1 MKIAVSATGKDI
13 NSAVDPRFGR
23 AAYFVIVEGDSGEVV
38 QVIDNLAAQEA
49 AHGAGI
55 NAATTVANAGVAVV
69 LTGRMGPKAFSVL
82 QAAGIKIVSSVSG
95 TVKEAVNQFMTGKLS
110 PDSGPSSGAHP
121 GFGPGGLGMGGGGRG
136 MGGGGRGM
144 GGGGRGGRGG
154 AF

>member
-55 NAATTVANAGVAVV
+55 NAASAVAGAGVTVV
-69 LTGRMGPKAFSVL
+69 LTGMMGPKAFSVL
-82 QAAGIKIVSSVSG
+82 QAAGIKIISNVSG
-95 TVKEAVNQFMTGKLS
+95 TVQEAVNQFMSGMLS
-110 PDSGPSSGAHP
+110 TDSGPTSTAHP
-121 GFGPGGLGMGGGGRG
+121 GFGQGGLGMGGGRG
-136 MGGGGRGM
+136 MGGGGRGRKGGM
-144 GGGGRGGRGG
+144 GGGG
-154 AF
+154 F